1 MATTTTTGG
10 RDARRKRL
18 TERGTD
24 RLALITG
31 RIQTLPSPT
40 PETAHHSH
48 TASCPPHLYDNL
60 DPTPF
65 SISSSSSSVFVPSE
79 TKDCI
84 PPLPKH
90 DSGIDDSKS
99 QEGPFMRSR
108 TQVSRAY
115 ASDSDDKV
123 PSFPFSSSVQN
134 PSSVS
139 TVVPE
144 QKLEQPASCKIF
156 TPSQIIYAIAVS
168 EKTRICFS
176 LLAAILVVLSYI
188 GFPIVSSFVVK
199 SVLLLRP
206 LSLVLMTNITIVLA
220 HILLEKWSGPDR
232 VEREVSGEGS
242 DGGSDLA
249 DQVGMALESGFVLQN
264 IASAVFTDSSVFAVV
279 VICGLSLAQSLG
291 W

>member
-1 MATTTTTGG
+1 
-10 RDARRKRL
+10 
-18 TERGTD
+18 
-24 RLALITG
+24 
-31 RIQTLPSPT
+31 
-40 PETAHHSH
+40 
-48 TASCPPHLYDNL
+48 
-60 DPTPF
+60 
-65 SISSSSSSVFVPSE
+65 
-79 TKDCI
+79 
-84 PPLPKH
+84 
-90 DSGIDDSKS
+90 
-99 QEGPFMRSR
+99 MRSR

-123 PSFPFSSSVQN
+123 PSFPISSSVQN

-139 TVVPE
+139 TPVTE
-144 QKLEQPASCKIF
+144 QKLEHPAASRKIF

-168 EKTRICFS
+168 EKTRISLS

-188 GFPIVSSFVVK
+188 RFPIVSSFVVK
-199 SVLLLRP
+199 SALLSRP
-206 LSLVLMTNITIVLA
+206 LYLVLMTNITIVLA
-220 HILLEKWSGPDR
+220 HILLEKRSGADR
-232 VEREVSGEGS
+232 VEREVSSEGS